1 MVLTRQIQ
9 HTLMLVA
16 ATLLPQSLWADSDTD
31 ESLALEA
38 SSKAKNKSTVIRVPK
53 DAGSLSEAVSML
65 TNLDESI
72 QTITIRVAPGTYK
85 EDKAVIIKGI
95 SGKNL
100 RILGSSEGKRPARIL
115 FGKTGGIRVAQNSTL
130 TLIDNLTLLGS
141 GKGAGITATDSGY
154 VQAGKNMMVRG
165 FHGGAVASNS
175 GTLVFRGIAAE
186 NKGIGISAV
195 NGGSVVANEAKTRAN
210 NIGAYVSSGGSLQG
224 ARLSVR
230 ANKNAG
236 VHATRGGSAI
246 LSDLRSIGNG
256 TVGVKASFNSQ
267 VVLRGAIEVVRN
279 GSQDISPISN
289 DTSLNGGY
297 VFLAGQN

>member
-9 HTLMLVA
+9 HTLMLIA
-16 ATLLPQSLWADSDTD
+16 ATLLPHSLWADSDTD

-100 RILGSSEGKRPARIL
+100 RILGSSEGKRPARI
-115 FGKTGGIRVAQNSTL
+115 S
-130 TLIDNLTLLGS
+130 
-141 GKGAGITATDSGY
+141 
-154 VQAGKNMMVRG
+154 GKNMMVRG